1 MRLFNLQRI
10 EAIITDALW
19 TRTASVFA
27 KCQRGMTVTLLL
39 AQAQDVAAEE
49 RERGANTVQ
58 RVSKGALTL
67 QSYLRVA
74 LALELANTY

>member
-1 MRLFNLQRI
+1 MKEKKSFVFMRLFNLQRI

-19 TRTASVFA
+19 TRTAGVFA

-49 RERGANTVQ
+49 RGANTQCSV
-58 RVSKGALTL
+58 
-67 QSYLRVA
+67 
-74 LALELANTY
+74 

>member
-1 MRLFNLQRI
+1 MGTQITKRKNIFMKEKKSFVFMRLFNLQRI

-19 TRTASVFA
+19 TRTARVFA

-49 RERGANTVQ
+49 PTQCSV
-58 RVSKGALTL
+58 
-67 QSYLRVA
+67 
-74 LALELANTY
+74 

>member
-1 MRLFNLQRI
+1 MGTQITKRKNIFMKEKKSFVFMRLFNLQRI

-19 TRTASVFA
+19 TRTAGVFA

-49 RERGANTVQ
+49 PTQCSV
-58 RVSKGALTL
+58 
-67 QSYLRVA
+67 
-74 LALELANTY
+74 

>member
-1 MRLFNLQRI
+1 MGTQITKRKNIFMKEKKSFVFMRLFNLQRI

-19 TRTASVFA
+19 TRTARVFA

-49 RERGANTVQ
+49 RGANTQCSV
-58 RVSKGALTL
+58 
-67 QSYLRVA
+67 
-74 LALELANTY
+74 

>member
-49 RERGANTVQ
+49 PTQCSV
-58 RVSKGALTL
+58 
-67 QSYLRVA
+67 
-74 LALELANTY
+74 